1 MKPGKRGLD
10 AIAPPPRPRAG
21 AAPAA
26 TFSAPADSAKAQFNV
41 RIAQEKAV
49 YARVLAAKTG
59 RQLNEVV
66 EEAIALLADKY
77 GDA

>member
-1 MKPGKRGLD
+1 MTAKKQGLD
-10 AIAPPPRPRAG
+10 AIAPPPRPREG
-21 AAPAA
+21 AAPSAA
-26 TFSAPADSAKAQFNV
+26 FSAPADSAKAQFNV

-66 EEAIALLADKY
+66 EEAIALLEEKY
-77 GDA
+77 GEA